1 MTILFAPLQNRVDFR
16 LCIRAELVD
25 RDDIRHPVLLNGFDM
40 LFQVFDAFQNGRN
53 IFFFQLIRRN
63 TAVQL
68 QRSGRCDNDDRIRC
82 V

>member
-1 MTILFAPLQNRVDFR
+1 M
-16 LCIRAELVD
+16 
-25 RDDIRHPVLLNGFDM
+25 LNGFDM

-68 QRSGRCDNDDRIRC
+68 QRSGRCDNDDRIRFQLTVAAFDIKEFLC
-82 V
+82 AQIRTEPASVTT